1 MKKIGFTV
9 VETLA
14 TILVIG
20 VLASI
25 VLPTFVTES
34 KKQINANSLSN
45 AISTFE
51 LAMTTYMHR
60 EGVEDILDT
69 GAWRVLL
76 NNGIYSL
83 DDETADGTINSFIG
97 NLGSSFKI
105 RDFNTDST
113 SYKTLSGGEFSNDA
127 LSNAITLVAKNG
139 VEYKIF
145 ANQESKANA
154 KSESDALLANVNY
167 TNRAAVVFIDVNGR
181 SLPNVIGRDLFWF
194 DLGTDG
200 RLYPF
205 GSRDYCFYNNVAYN
219 NVKLRCKTIKAGEYC
234 AVYLMENSYKMDY

>member
-1 MKKIGFTV
+1 MKKFGFTV

-60 EGVEDILDT
+60 EGVEDLLDT
-69 GAWRVLL
+69 RAWKEM
-76 NNGIYSL
+76 IYPFDNESL
-83 DDETADGTINSFIG
+83 ELVIEIFIG
-97 NLGSSFKI
+97 NLGGSFKI

-145 ANQESKANA
+145 ANQISKANA
-154 KSESDALLANVNY
+154 KPESDALLANVNY

-219 NVKLRCKTIKAGEYC
+219 NVKLRCKTIRAGEYC